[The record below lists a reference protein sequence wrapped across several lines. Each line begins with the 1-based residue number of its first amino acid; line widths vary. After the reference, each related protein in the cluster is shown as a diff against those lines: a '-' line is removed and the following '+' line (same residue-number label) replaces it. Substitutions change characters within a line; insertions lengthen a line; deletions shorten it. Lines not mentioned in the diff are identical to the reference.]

1 MSIFSETM
9 TKAISDYRFLLRRY
23 LDQVERMTKL
33 QKLRLR
39 DAEIYDSDLALY
51 ETGKAIIADIKENM
65 VNTAGATNR
74 YYSYSGIGQF
84 CEYLEEYLNNYEI
97 EGDQLV
103 HRGQKASRALLKS
116 IQLIAMPRENLN
128 EKIANELVECN
139 KTIVECGSQEQW
151 DLQLQTLTCQQ
162 AANPGFYVR
171 IVAHLES
178 LMLGGDAV
186 AA

>member
-9 TKAISDYRFLLRRY
+9 TKAIGDYRFLLRRY

-33 QKLRLR
+33 QKLNLR
-39 DAEIYDSDLALY
+39 DAEIYDSELALF

-65 VNTAGATNR
+65 INTPGVRNR

-97 EGDQLV
+97 EGDQVV

-116 IQLIAMPRENLN
+116 IQLAAMPREILN

-139 KTIVECGSQEQW
+139 KTIVECGSKEQW
-151 DLQLQTLTCQQ
+151 DLQLETLT
-162 AANPGFYVR
+162 R
-171 IVAHLES
+171 
-178 LMLGGDAV
+178 
-186 AA
+186 

>member
-9 TKAISDYRFLLRRY
+9 TKAIGDYRFLLRRY

-33 QKLRLR
+33 QKLHLR
-39 DAEIYDSDLALY
+39 NAEIYESELALY
-51 ETGKAIIADIKENM
+51 ETGRAIIADIKENM
-65 VNTAGATNR
+65 INVPGIRNR

-97 EGDQLV
+97 EGNQVV

-116 IQLIAMPRENLN
+116 IQLAAMPRETLN

-139 KTIVECGSQEQW
+139 KTIVGCGSKEQW
-151 DLQLQTLTCQQ
+151 DLQLQTLTRQQ
-162 AANPGFYVR
+162 ASNPGFYVR
-171 IVAHLES
+171 IVTHLES
-178 LMLGGDAV
+178 LILGGDAV